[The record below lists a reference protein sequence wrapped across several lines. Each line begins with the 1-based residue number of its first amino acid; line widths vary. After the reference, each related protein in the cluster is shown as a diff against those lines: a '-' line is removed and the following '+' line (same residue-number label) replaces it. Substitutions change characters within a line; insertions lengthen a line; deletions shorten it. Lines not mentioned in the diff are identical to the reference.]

1 MAPLEPLDD
10 AALRAQLARRAAG
23 ADSVDDAPLR
33 AIIAS
38 RIAGQTQRSPWF
50 TPRGGRRPV
59 LALSAGL
66 LAVAFVVA
74 AIVVRLAPMTPPV
87 AQTPG
92 PTAVVHSPSPGLTPV
107 PTPVATLP
115 SGPLE
120 TTASASINGVEVTIE
135 LERNPMPAGEP
146 TWLTTT
152 VTNMGADDLIW
163 LHGPCTHP
171 TTVTVGGTVDGQTWR
186 GGGDQ
191 RGASLRFRSI
201 ALAQA
206 GVADGVIVVSFVPE
220 AFVGTKGTY
229 GCGDMGLESSL
240 APGKSIKQRARWD
253 GEAGTLLGP
262 PPTGRVE
269 LVGSFRD
276 FWRRSAGE
284 PTDLS
289 TAPAIDVPLTAWIDG
304 RVEGII
310 HPAEAIDAAL
320 LDRRLVAILETRDL
334 ANANSPVIR
343 YDPAAAV
350 WQVGLL
356 DYNDGG
362 DPQVHLVIVD
372 GHTGEIL
379 QFVERTWNF
388 NVDGFP

>member
-1 MAPLEPLDD
+1 
-10 AALRAQLARRAAG
+10 
-23 ADSVDDAPLR
+23 
-33 AIIAS
+33 
-38 RIAGQTQRSPWF
+38 
-50 TPRGGRRPV
+50 
-59 LALSAGL
+59 
-66 LAVAFVVA
+66 
-74 AIVVRLAPMTPPV
+74 
-87 AQTPG
+87 
-92 PTAVVHSPSPGLTPV
+92 
-107 PTPVATLP
+107 
-115 SGPLE
+115 
-120 TTASASINGVEVTIE
+120 
-135 LERNPMPAGEP
+135 ERNPMPAGEP
-146 TWLTTT
+146 TWVTTT
-152 VTNMGADDLIW
+152 VTNSGADDLIW

-171 TTVTVGGTVDGQTWR
+171 TTVTVGGTVDGQNWR
-186 GGGDQ
+186 DGGDQ
-191 RGASLRFRSI
+191 IGASLRFRSM

-206 GVADGVIVVSFVPE
+206 GVADGAIVVSFVPE
-220 AFVGTKGTY
+220 AFVGNKGMY
-229 GCGDMGLESSL
+229 GCGDMATESSL

-262 PPTGRVE
+262 PPTGQVA

-284 PTDLS
+284 PTDS
-289 TAPAIDVPLTAWIDG
+289 SAAPAIDVPLTAWIDG

-334 ANANSPVIR
+334 GNANSPVIR

-362 DPQVHLVIVD
+362 DPRVHLVIVD
-372 GHTGEIL
+372 GHTGQIL

>member
-1 MAPLEPLDD
+1 
-10 AALRAQLARRAAG
+10 
-23 ADSVDDAPLR
+23 
-33 AIIAS
+33 
-38 RIAGQTQRSPWF
+38 
-50 TPRGGRRPV
+50 
-59 LALSAGL
+59 
-66 LAVAFVVA
+66 
-74 AIVVRLAPMTPPV
+74 
-87 AQTPG
+87 
-92 PTAVVHSPSPGLTPV
+92 
-107 PTPVATLP
+107 
-115 SGPLE
+115 
-120 TTASASINGVEVTIE
+120 VTIE
-135 LERNPMPAGEP
+135 FERNPMPAGEP
-146 TWLTTT
+146 TWVTTT
-152 VTNMGADDLIW
+152 VTNTGADDLIW
-163 LHGPCTHP
+163 LHGSCTHP

-191 RGASLRFRSI
+191 TGASLRFRSM

-206 GVADGVIVVSFVPE
+206 GAADGVIVVSFVPE
-220 AFVGTKGTY
+220 AFVGKKGTF
-229 GCGDMGLESSL
+229 GCGDMGQESSL

-284 PTDLS
+284 PTDPS
-289 TAPAIDVPLTAWIDG
+289 AAPAIDVPLTAWIDG

-334 ANANSPVIR
+334 GNANSPVIR

-372 GHTGEIL
+372 GHTGQIL